1 MYQVFLPSMVKGEN
15 QMGHYRQISIPDGIY
30 MEAKRFI
37 ERSNNYTSV
46 ADLVKYLLRNEL
58 AKPEVKREVL

>member
-1 MYQVFLPSMVKGEN
+1 
-15 QMGHYRQISIPDGIY
+15 MGHYRQISIPDGIY